1 MQNLLT
7 FFSNALILKIAFVI
21 IRRLQ
26 KPHYSSKTKTY
37 LPKTNKHKKLNSS
50 KNSDSGVAIFI
61 SQGHSTTEFGVF
73 CIYTALP
80 QNGSFLC
87 QKSFTKSQ
95 HTQKLITHITRMTY
109 IYFLQT
115 RAEIYRTQNRK
126 HNSNHNDRQHDAKN
140 YIHRN
145 FASF

>member
-87 QKSFTKSQ
+87 QKSFTKITTHTKINHTYCTYDLHIFFTNSCRDLQNAKSQ
-95 HTQKLITHITRMTY
+95 TQFQPR
-109 IYFLQT
+109 
-115 RAEIYRTQNRK
+115 
-126 HNSNHNDRQHDAKN
+126 
-140 YIHRN
+140 
-145 FASF
+145 